1 MMARLI
7 ARGEELAREAR
18 ARRVA
23 TVAEHLAM
31 LFGKGAVEV
40 EDARVL
46 ARGRG
51 MARRWLVDPN
61 LRFLSGGLK

>member
-1 MMARLI
+1 M

-18 ARRVA
+18 ARRVT

-61 LRFLSGGLK
+61 LRFLSGGPK